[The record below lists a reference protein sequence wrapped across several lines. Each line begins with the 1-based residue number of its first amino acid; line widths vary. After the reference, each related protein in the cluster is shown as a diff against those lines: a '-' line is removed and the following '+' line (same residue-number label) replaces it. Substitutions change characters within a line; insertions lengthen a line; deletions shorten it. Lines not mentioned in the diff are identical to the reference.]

1 MHVILVP
8 HLALGLGS
16 EKERRLLLMIV
27 SKFLNHSAIR
37 KQVRAENAEF
47 WLDDITVIFKIA
59 DS

>member
-1 MHVILVP
+1 MSVVLVIGEIKRMHVILVP

-16 EKERRLLLMIV
+16 EKEQRLLLVIV

-47 WLDDITVIFKIA
+47 
-59 DS
+59 